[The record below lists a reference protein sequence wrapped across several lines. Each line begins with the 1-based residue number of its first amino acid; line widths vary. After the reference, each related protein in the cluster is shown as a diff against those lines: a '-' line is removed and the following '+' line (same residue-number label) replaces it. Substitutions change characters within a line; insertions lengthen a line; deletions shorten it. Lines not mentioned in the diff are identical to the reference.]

1 MIKKNICVALAATC
15 MLLAS
20 CNSKNTNKEEVSPNP
35 NSTNPPNVVKILDR
49 VICSGS
55 NLPCP
60 QYLINKIWG
69 ICLRNGFKEAMPNR
83 EVQSSREIRDLV
95 SESESITR
103 TRPTT
108 YQTTDENGIVR
119 DVQGQDE
126 KYVEDITTTGVC
138 IGSEY
143 ILK

>member
-1 MIKKNICVALAATC
+1 
-15 MLLAS
+15 
-20 CNSKNTNKEEVSPNP
+20 
-35 NSTNPPNVVKILDR
+35 
-49 VICSGS
+49 
-55 NLPCP
+55 
-60 QYLINKIWG
+60 
-69 ICLRNGFKEAMPNR
+69 MPNR